1 MNTQSIQPVHEWM
14 VNYTRQSEWIDKRG
28 LFLWIAFYTG
38 GLGGGL
44 YLVSL
49 FFNSLWG
56 MLIGWLIVSII
67 KGGTHFIFLGKP
79 TRFWRIIT
87 HPQTSWLA
95 RGFLFVVSFAA
106 FGAIQLLISWQWP
119 GSPAEIVFKVLA
131 GAMAFCVAI
140 YTGFVLKAVK
150 GVPFWNSWLLP
161 VLFIMCGV
169 LGGFGVSV
177 IIALN
182 GGGIEL
188 AQAEIGSRIL
198 LAINILLIAIYLL
211 QASRREEVGKQS
223 VLEQIHGQS
232 APMFWIGIVVLGI
245 VIPLFVTIIGLAAG
259 EVNSIV
265 LIAGVVCEIIGGLSL
280 RYCVLKSG
288 AYKPL
293 VAIGLQRPVPKTPA
307 RIIKSE
313 MNESL

>member
-1 MNTQSIQPVHEWM
+1 MQVHEWM
-14 VNYTRQSEWIDKRG
+14 VNYTRQTEWIDRRG

-56 MLIGWLIVSII
+56 MLIGWAIVLFI

-79 TRFWRIIT
+79 QRFWRIMM

-95 RGFLFVVSFAA
+95 RGFLFVVSFAGLG
-106 FGAIQLLISWQWP
+106 FIQLVISWQWP
-119 GSPAEIVFKVLA
+119 GSPVEILFKVLA
-131 GAMAFCVAI
+131 GTIAFCVAI

-169 LGGFGVSV
+169 LGGFGLSV
-177 IIALN
+177 AISLF
-182 GGGIEL
+182 GGDIVL
-188 AQAEIGSRIL
+188 SQAETGSHIML
-198 LAINILLIAIYLL
+198 VVNIILIAVYLL
-211 QASRREEVGKQS
+211 LASRREAVGKQT
-223 VLEQIHGQS
+223 VLEQIQGQN
-232 APMFWIGIVVLGI
+232 AGIFWIGIVVLGLL
-245 VIPLFVTIIGLAAG
+245 IPMAVSITALVTGEINSNLLIIG
-259 EVNSIV
+259 VI
-265 LIAGVVCEIIGGLSL
+265 CEIVGGLSL
-280 RYCVLKSG
+280 RYVVLKGG

-293 VAIGLQRPVPKTPA
+293 VARAGK
-307 RIIKSE
+307 
-313 MNESL
+313 